1 MSPAY
6 WSILALVVAI
16 VASCITEW
24 NIGVM
29 AAALA
34 WAVGTGFGG
43 LTAAQVMAGF
53 PSTLFLTLAGT
64 TLLFGQVEAN
74 GTLARIASRV
84 TWLCRGNVG
93 LFPIAFFFFAVLIST
108 SGTGNIST
116 MVVLIP
122 MGMAIA
128 ARTGI
133 PPILMAIMTANGVN
147 GGNLS
152 PFTPTG
158 IIVRENLAKAGITG
172 VEWKTWAVMM
182 GTHALV
188 AAGAFLLFGGIGLFK
203 KRDTG
208 TGGGTAETFETKHW
222 LTVAIVAVWMATV
235 MFFSA
240 PVGLAA
246 FAASVALMAFKLADS
261 TEPIKKMPW
270 NVILMIVGVTLLISV
285 LEKTQG
291 LDLFTEWIAR
301 ISTPG
306 TVKGV
311 VAFITGIVS
320 SYSSTSGVVIPAFV
334 PIAPGLAAKLGITDP
349 LPIAW
354 AISIGAHLVD
364 VSPLSTLGALS
375 LAAAPAG
382 TNTRS
387 MFNQLMAW
395 GFAMAP
401 VGALIC
407 MVVL

>member
-1 MSPAY
+1 MTPAY
-6 WSILALVVAI
+6 WSILALLVAI
-16 VASCITEW
+16 IASCITEW

-43 LTAAQVMAGF
+43 LTPNQVMAGF

-64 TLLFGQVEAN
+64 TLLFGQVAAN
-74 GTLARIASRV
+74 GTLERIASRV

-93 LFPIAFFFFAVLIST
+93 LFPIAFFVFAILIST

-122 MGMAIA
+122 MAMAVA

-147 GGNLS
+147 AGNLS

-158 IIVRENLAKAGITG
+158 IVVKEALAKAGITG
-172 VEWKTWAVMM
+172 VEWKTWAVMA
-182 GTHALV
+182 GVHALV
-188 AAGAFLLFGGIGLFK
+188 AAGAFVLFGGIKLFSQRDGDGAGL
-203 KRDTG
+203 
-208 TGGGTAETFETKHW
+208 AESFETKHW
-222 LTVAIVAVWMATV
+222 LTVAIVAIWMATV

-240 PVGLAA
+240 PVGLSA
-246 FAASVALMAFKLADS
+246 FAASVALTAFQLADHS
-261 TEPIKKMPW
+261 DPIKKMPW
-270 NVILMIVGVTLLISV
+270 NVIIMICGVTLLISV

-291 LDLFTEWIAR
+291 LDLFTDWIAR
-301 ISTPG
+301 ISTKG
-306 TVKGV
+306 TVNAV

-320 SYSSTSGVVIPAFV
+320 SYSSTSGVVIPTFV
-334 PIAPGLAAKLGITDP
+334 PIAPGLATRLGIADP

-382 TNTRS
+382 TDTRQ
-387 MFNQLMAW
+387 MFNHLMAW

-407 MVVL
+407 WLLL